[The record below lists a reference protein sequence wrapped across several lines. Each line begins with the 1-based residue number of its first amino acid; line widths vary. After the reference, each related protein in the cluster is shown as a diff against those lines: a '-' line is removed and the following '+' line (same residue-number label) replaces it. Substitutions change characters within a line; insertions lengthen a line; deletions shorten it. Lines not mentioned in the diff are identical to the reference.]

1 MSSPIYDDFNSWDNN
16 ASNLGEGK
24 ADGNQDESMRTPGPT
39 TQICRNL
46 HKESVHKSIPSVS
59 TNQELGN
66 NANQNGGL
74 EVDATILQQAK
85 QDLLDIENKV
95 CNSPT
100 HILSISFIVSN
111 KH

>member
-1 MSSPIYDDFNSWDNN
+1 MILTHEPIIPP
-16 ASNLGEGK
+16 NLGEGK
-24 ADGNQDESMRTPGPT
+24 ADGNQDESMRTPGPAT
-39 TQICRNL
+39 PLCRNL

-74 EVDATILQQAK
+74 EFDATIVLQAK
-85 QDLLDIENKV
+85 QDLLDLENNKV